1 VPREIKLESR
11 PICTLSVA
19 LVEPATLEPA
29 LGVKTAL
36 SNAVEATNDVW
47 HTTVTL
53 WPLGATDK
61 PTHPLIV

>member
-1 VPREIKLESR
+1 V
-11 PICTLSVA
+11 
-19 LVEPATLEPA
+19 

-36 SNAVEATNDVW
+36 SNAVEAANDVW